1 MDRKV
6 LGKGLGALISPEP
19 EVSSNDLL
27 MLDPEIISANRYQPR
42 LHFREEKLRELVD
55 SIKEKG
61 IVQPLIVRRHSD
73 KSYELIA
80 GERRLR
86 AAKELGLEQVP
97 VVVKQ
102 VNDQEM
108 LELSIIENIQ
118 RDDLNPIEEAK
129 AYEALIKD
137 FGFTQEQVA
146 RSVAKSRAT
155 VANTL
160 RLLTL
165 PKIIKDALFKEQ
177 ISMGHAKAILSLSEI
192 ARQLELLSLIL
203 KKGLSVREAEQFCAM
218 KKIVKGKVSVNKD
231 EHVVNLEEE
240 LRQIFGTKVNLFHG
254 KKRGKIQIEY
264 YSLDDLDRVLKLI
277 RGH

>member
-1 MDRKV
+1 LNR
-6 LGKGLGALISPEP
+6 
-19 EVSSNDLL
+19 DLL
-27 MLDPEIISANRYQPR
+27 FLDPEIISPNRYQPR
-42 LHFREEKLRELVD
+42 LNFRQDKLHELIE

-61 IVQPLIVRRHSD
+61 IVQPIIVRRHSN
-73 KSYELIA
+73 KTYELIA

-86 AAKELGLEQVP
+86 AAKELGLLEVP

-129 AYEALIKD
+129 AYEVLIKE
-137 FGFTQEQVA
+137 FKFTQEQVA
-146 RSVAKSRAT
+146 HSVGKSRAT
-155 VANTL
+155 VANML

-165 PKIIKDALFKEQ
+165 PKIIKEALFKEQ
-177 ISMGHAKAILSLSEI
+177 ISMGHAKAILSLTEPDK
-192 ARQLELLSLIL
+192 QLELLSRII
-203 KKGLSVREAEQFCAM
+203 KKGLSVREAEGFCAA
-218 KKIVKGKVSVNKD
+218 KKNPKSKAAVNKD

-240 LRQIFGTKVNLFHG
+240 LRQIFGTKVSLFHG

-277 RGH
+277 RR

>member
-1 MDRKV
+1 MERKV
-6 LGKGLGALISPEP
+6 LGKGLGALISPELEAP
-19 EVSSNDLL
+19 KNDLL

-42 LHFREEKLRELVD
+42 LHFREEKLHDLIE

-61 IVQPLIVRRHSD
+61 IVQPLIVRKHSD

-86 AAKELGLEQVP
+86 AAKELGLDRVP
-97 VVVKQ
+97 VVVKE

-108 LELSIIENIQ
+108 LELSIVENIQ
-118 RDDLNPIEEAK
+118 RDDLNSIEEAK
-129 AYEALIKD
+129 AYAALIKN
-137 FGFTQEQVA
+137 FGFTQEHVA
-146 RSVAKSRAT
+146 RSVGKSRAT

-165 PKIIKDALFKEQ
+165 PKIIQDALFKDQ
-177 ISMGHAKAILSLSEI
+177 ISMGHAKAILSLPETVE
-192 ARQLELLSLIL
+192 QLGLLSLIL
-203 KKGLSVREAEQFCAM
+203 KKGLSVREAEQFCVS
-218 KKIVKGKVSVNKD
+218 KKTVKTKSAVNKD

-240 LRQIFGTKVNLFHG
+240 LCQLFGTKVSLYHG

-277 RGH
+277 RGQ